1 MQMRELDRKKWLPV
15 ESKQAIELVQ
25 LELQRQKI
33 EFKKQIGLLTVML
46 FDLSKPY
53 SDGSKSYDRII
64 YRKI

>member
-1 MQMRELDRKKWLPV
+1 MRELDRQKWLPV

-25 LELQRQKI
+25 LQLQKQGVQ
-33 EFKKQIGLLTVML
+33 FKKQIGLLTVML

-64 YRKI
+64 YRRFV

>member
-1 MQMRELDRKKWLPV
+1 MRELDRQKWLPV
-15 ESKQAIELVQ
+15 DSKETIELVQ
-25 LELQRQKI
+25 LQLQKQGVQ
-33 EFKKQIGLLTVML
+33 FKKQMGLLTVML

>member
-1 MQMRELDRKKWLPV
+1 MRELDRQKWLPV
-15 ESKQAIELVQ
+15 DSKETIELVQ

>member
-1 MQMRELDRKKWLPV
+1 MRELDRQKWLPV

-25 LELQRQKI
+25 LELQKQGVQ
-33 EFKKQIGLLTVML
+33 FKKQIGLLTVML

-64 YRKI
+64 FRKI

>member
-1 MQMRELDRKKWLPV
+1 MKELDRKKWLPV
-15 ESKQAIELVQ
+15 ESKEAVELIQ

-53 SDGSKSYDRII
+53 SDGFKSYDRII